1 MPDVSRLAV
10 SYARYSSGSQRD
22 VSIEQQHRD
31 NRAYAEREGLTIVA
45 EYSDHA
51 RSGYKDTDRRIEF
64 NKMIRA
70 AESGRFGV
78 VIAWKVDRFA
88 RNREDAAV
96 YKGRL
101 RRHGVRVLYTMEP
114 IPEGS
119 AGILLESMLE
129 ATAEW
134 YSASL
139 SENIR
144 RGLQSNARQ
153 FLHNGRRIY
162 GYTVDPSGHFVPD
175 PAAAPVVRQIF
186 ADYISGHSFQRI
198 ADELN
203 RQGIAGPRSAVWRV
217 EAIRRLLSSEAYIG
231 TYVYKEIRQE
241 NAFPPLV
248 TRESFEKV
256 AALMKQAHKPRAR
269 GSVDFALTGLLFCG
283 HCGAAMSGDSGTGK
297 NGTRHYY
304 YSCPGKKRRPHTC
317 NKKSVQKDLL
327 EAAVIDYL
335 LDHVLTPAALDQLAD
350 AILQEQAARPHDDP
364 TAAIKKDLAAARR
377 KISNLNNAIAEGIY
391 TASTLQLLQDLE
403 ANAARL
409 EDSLAAAEYSAAQLL
424 TRDRILFWFD
434 RFRTIDRHDP
444 AAVARLLRIFVNSI
458 YLYDGHFLLLVN
470 ASDQEHTV
478 PFSALPA
485 PSSCSDNGASAPHP
499 GNNPNPAPPFL
510 LLQAGS
516 VVCFR
521 VPL

>member
-31 NRAYAEREGLTIVA
+31 NRAFAEREGLTIVA

-51 RSGYKDTDRRIEF
+51 RSGYKDTERRLEF

-70 AESGRFGV
+70 AESGTFGV
-78 VIAWKVDRFA
+78 IIAWKVDRFA
-88 RNREDAAV
+88 RNREDAAI

-144 RGLQSNARQ
+144 RGLASNARQ
-153 FLHNGRRIY
+153 RLHNGRRIY
-162 GYTVDPSGHFVPD
+162 GYSVDSSGHFVPD
-175 PAAAPVVRQIF
+175 PATAPIVRQIF
-186 ADYISGHSFQRI
+186 AAYQAGRSFQRI

-203 RQGIAGPRSAVWRV
+203 RQGIPAPRSNLWRV
-217 EAIRRLLSSEAYIG
+217 ETIRRMLSSVAYLGI
-231 TYVYKEIRQE
+231 YEYKEIRQE

-248 TRESFEKV
+248 SSETFEKV
-256 AALMKQAHKPRAR
+256 ASLMKQQHKPRAR

-283 HCGAAMSGDSGTGK
+283 HCGAAMCGDSGTGK
-297 NGTRHYY
+297 SGARHYY
-304 YSCPGKKRRPHTC
+304 YSCPHKKRRPRTC
-317 NKKSVQKDLL
+317 DKKSVQKDVI
-327 EAAVIDYL
+327 ENAVVDYL
-335 LDHVLTPAALDQLAD
+335 LDHVLTPAVLDQLAD
-350 AILQEQAARPHDDP
+350 AILAEQSRQPHDDP
-364 TAAIKKDLAAARR
+364 AAAIEHDLAATRR
-377 KISNLNNAIAEGIY
+377 KIANINNAIADGIY

-403 ANAARL
+403 AAAARL
-409 EDSLAAAEYSAAQLL
+409 EDSLAAAQFSAAQLL
-424 TRDRILFWFD
+424 TRNRILFWFD
-434 RFRTIDRHDP
+434 RFRAIDRRDP
-444 AAVARLLRIFVNSI
+444 AAVARLLRIFVNAV
-458 YLYDGHFLLLVN
+458 YLYDDHFLLLVN
-470 ASDQEHTV
+470 ASDQEHAV
-478 PFSALPA
+478 PFSALSA
-485 PSSCSDNGASAPHP
+485 SFLCSDNGADTPHSW
-499 GNNPNPAPPFL
+499 NNPNPAPFL
-510 LLQAGS
+510 LLQHGR
-516 VVCFR
+516 VVCFC
-521 VPL
+521 VPI